1 MATFGPIERSYQ
13 ELMYRTGDP
22 FLYPSPPKSTFFHL
36 GSFGCRLT
44 KSSQSL
50 GAARSVF
57 MMLSKGSVQT
67 APSITLPSVC
77 SSISQTRASLIIWSR
92 VKLDGKEGL

>member
-1 MATFGPIERSYQ
+1 MVTLGPIERSYQ
-13 ELMYRTGDP
+13 ELMYRAGDP
-22 FLYPSPPKSTFFHL
+22 LLYPSPPKSTFFHL

-50 GAARSVF
+50 GAAPSVF
-57 MMLSKGSVQT
+57 MMALNGSVQT
-67 APSITLPSVC
+67 APSIALLSTC
-77 SSISQTRASLIIWSR
+77 SSISQTRASLIDWSR